1 MVSNQRILRLWYIA
15 RNCLYIG
22 ALLLF
27 VFPIIG
33 VLLSRDVIRETGG
46 NFSAL
51 LFSAHMPLIFSAT
64 MLVLSHFVG
73 RNFYNDEYRTEYQN
87 QEELELTEQGSS
99 MFSKRPPGD
108 KRE

>member
-1 MVSNQRILRLWYIA
+1 MVRNHGILRFWYIA

-27 VFPIIG
+27 VFPIVG

-46 NFSAL
+46 NFNAL
-51 LFSAHMPLIFSAT
+51 LISAHMPLIFSAT

-73 RNFYNDEYRTEYQN
+73 RGLYNDEYRTEYQN